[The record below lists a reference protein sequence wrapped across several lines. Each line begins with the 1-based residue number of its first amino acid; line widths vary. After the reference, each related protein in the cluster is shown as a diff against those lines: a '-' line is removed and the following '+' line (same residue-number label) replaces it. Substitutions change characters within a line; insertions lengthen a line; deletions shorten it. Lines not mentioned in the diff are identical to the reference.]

1 MHYNKQDLLSLPIEE
16 RKELASEL
24 IDSILT
30 DEAGP
35 VPEWKKQLI
44 QERINND
51 SRNASASVEWSELR
65 KKYLGK

>member
-1 MHYNKQDLLSLPIEE
+1 
-16 RKELASEL
+16 L